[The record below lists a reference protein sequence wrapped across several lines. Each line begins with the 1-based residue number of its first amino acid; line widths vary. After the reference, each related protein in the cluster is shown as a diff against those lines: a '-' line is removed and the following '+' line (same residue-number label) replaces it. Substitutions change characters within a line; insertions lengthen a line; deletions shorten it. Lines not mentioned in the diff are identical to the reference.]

1 MSCQVEK
8 RDLYYFLRT
17 VNANASIFLFDEP
30 FEGVDDETRKAM
42 KEILETLA
50 LDNMVLIISHNDNDF
65 SDIRYNKIELSA
77 I

>member
-1 MSCQVEK
+1 M
-8 RDLYYFLRT
+8 
-17 VNANASIFLFDEP
+17 NANASIFLFDEP

-65 SDIRYNKIELSA
+65 SDIRYNKIELSD